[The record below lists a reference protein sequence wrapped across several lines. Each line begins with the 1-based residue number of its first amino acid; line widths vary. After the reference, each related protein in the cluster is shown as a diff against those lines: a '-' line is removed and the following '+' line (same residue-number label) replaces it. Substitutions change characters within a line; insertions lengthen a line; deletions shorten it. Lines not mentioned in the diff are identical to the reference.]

1 MEKKKL
7 HLWQNFQ
14 HYEFLIP
21 TTNYAQTFV
30 EIRFIIQVTIKYLV
44 HVNKDKNTREKRK
57 EYKQLTQKYE
67 WLVSVQ
73 L

>member
-7 HLWQNFQ
+7 HHWQNFQ

-30 EIRFIIQVTIKYLV
+30 EIRFIIPMFSDIKWLLQ
-44 HVNKDKNTREKRK
+44 NSSNP
-57 EYKQLTQKYE
+57 LTFSSGIFSAA
-67 WLVSVQ
+67 V
-73 L
+73 